1 MKLPLDLLKRKE
13 SAKPESGRVKSRKG
27 MSISQVGWLVFLVVC
42 IVLFLAAALIYWVGA
57 SEVEQVRTKR
67 GVLVAESMAKRV
79 AGFLQLQ
86 INTMEVLAK
95 DPSLTTTM
103 EETPQEEWQATAV
116 ELGKRFPEAI
126 RIRLLPQGL
135 TEIDM
140 DAVPPISYSVLEEL
154 RLAETGTPPPAE
166 AHLVGAPR
174 QHVNLVRRIDSVND
188 GRVLGTLVASFGLP
202 VLEHLVSGENT
213 GGGYLELQ
221 QPAPNGKPLVL
232 AVAGDPT
239 LKSGLPVS
247 QLPKVPG
254 SRWQLKY
261 WEGYQSG
268 RLSSRGET
276 VIVITLA
283 VALGALAILLY
294 LLFRWLSVVID
305 RDQSILIAMLEDL
318 HEGKRSKHP
327 TVQLAAN
334 RATMELI
341 RDIEQTGVE
350 TRVQTAGDSETAVP
364 AELEADPLIDSI
376 EPDGGMFG
384 VQEVSIDP
392 TIFRKYDIRGIVET
406 SLTPEVVYE
415 IGCAIGSEAQERNE
429 PAVIIG
435 RDGRLSGP
443 DLVDAVTQGLR
454 ASGCSVID
462 IGAVPTPLVYFATNT
477 LNSNSGV
484 MITGSHN
491 PPEYN
496 GIKIVIAGQT
506 LAEDAIQALYQ
517 RILDGNLK
525 TGSGGQETAD
535 VVPDYIQRIISDVEV
550 KNPKKVI
557 IDCGNGIAGA
567 VAPQLIR
574 ALGCEVM
581 ELYCEVDGTF
591 PNHHP
596 DPGKP
601 ENLTDLIQAVQQQ
614 QADIG
619 LAFDGDGDRLGVV
632 ASDGSIIWPDRLL
645 MLFAMDVL
653 NRNSGAQIIYDVKCT
668 RHLATVI
675 KDFGGKPLMWKT
687 GHSLIKAK
695 MKETDALLAGEMSGH
710 IFFKE
715 RWFGFDDA
723 LYSAARLLEILSN
736 NSRSSSDVFS
746 ALPDSVNTPEI
757 NIPMEEGEPAE
768 FVRRLLEVA
777 RFEDADVVTID
788 GLRVD
793 FQDGW
798 GLVRASNTTPC
809 LVLRF
814 EADNPEALSRIQDQF
829 REAMLAVRPDM
840 SLPF

>member
-1 MKLPLDLLKRKE
+1 MKLSIDLFKPKE
-13 SAKPESGRVKSRKG
+13 SAEPEAGKVKNRKG

-95 DPSLTTTM
+95 DPSLTRIM
-103 EETPQEEWQATAV
+103 EETPQEQWQVTAM

-140 DAVPPISYSVLEEL
+140 DAVPPISYSVLETL
-154 RLAETGTPPPAE
+154 QLAETGTPPPAE

-174 QHVNLVRRIDSVND
+174 QHVNLVRRIESTND
-188 GRVLGTLVASFGLP
+188 GRVLGNLVASFGLP

-221 QPAPNGKPLVL
+221 QPTPSGKPLVL
-232 AVAGDPT
+232 AVAGDPI
-239 LKSGLPVS
+239 LKSGSPVS

-261 WEGYQSG
+261 WEGFQSG

-276 VIVITLA
+276 IIVITLA
-283 VALGALAILLY
+283 VALGALAVLLY
-294 LLFRWLSVVID
+294 LLFRWLSVMTD

-318 HEGKRSKHP
+318 YRGKRSKHP
-327 TVQLAAN
+327 VVQLAAN

-350 TRVQTAGDSETAVP
+350 ARVQTTDDTEIAIPTK
-364 AELEADPLIDSI
+364 LEADPLIESI

-415 IGCAIGSEAQERNE
+415 IGCAIGSEALERDE

-443 DLVDAVTQGLR
+443 DLVDAVSQGVR

-462 IGAVPTPLVYFATNT
+462 IGAVPTPVVYFATNT
-477 LNSNSGV
+477 LTCNSGI

-496 GIKIVIAGQT
+496 GMKIVLAGQT
-506 LAEDAIQALYQ
+506 LAEDDIQGLYQ
-517 RILDGNLK
+517 RIMDGNLK
-525 TGSGGQETAD
+525 TGSGSQETMD
-535 VVPDYIQRIISDVEV
+535 VVPDYIQRITSDVEV
-550 KNPKKVI
+550 KNSKKVI

-601 ENLTDLIQAVQQQ
+601 ENLVDLIQAVQQQ

-632 ASDGSIIWPDRLL
+632 ASDGSIIWPDRLM

-653 NRNSGAQIIYDVKCT
+653 NRNSGAQIIYDVKCS

-736 NSRSSSDVFS
+736 NSRSSSAVFG

-768 FVRRLLEVA
+768 YVRRLLETA
-777 RFEDADVVTID
+777 QFEDADIITID
-788 GLRVD
+788 GLRAD

-814 EADNPEALSRIQDQF
+814 EADSPEALGRIQDQF
-829 REAMLAVRPDM
+829 RQAMLAVRPDL

>member
-1 MKLPLDLLKRKE
+1 MKFPIDLFKPKE
-13 SAKPESGRVKSRKG
+13 SAKPEAGKLKSRKG

-86 INTMEVLAK
+86 TNTMEVLAK
-95 DPSLTTTM
+95 DPSLIGMM
-103 EETPQEEWQATAV
+103 EETPQEQWQATVV

-135 TEIDM
+135 AEVDM
-140 DAVPPISYSVLEEL
+140 DAVPPISYSVLEAL
-154 RLAETGTPPPAE
+154 QLAESGTPPPAE
-166 AHLVGAPR
+166 AHLVGTAR
-174 QHVNLVRRIDSVND
+174 QHVNLVRRVDGTND
-188 GRVLGTLVASFGLP
+188 GQVLGILVASFGLP
-202 VLEHLVSGENT
+202 VLEHLVSGEDT

-221 QPAPNGKPLVL
+221 QPTPNGEPLVL

-239 LKSGLPVS
+239 LKSGSPVS

-261 WEGYQSG
+261 WEGFQSG

-276 VIVITLA
+276 IIVITLA
-283 VALGALAILLY
+283 VALIALAVLLY
-294 LLFRWLSVVID
+294 LLFHWLSGVID

-318 HEGKRSKHP
+318 HAGKRSKHP
-327 TVQLAAN
+327 IVQLAAN

-341 RDIEQTGVE
+341 RDIGQTGIE
-350 TRVQTAGDSETAVP
+350 ARVQTTGDAEIAVSE
-364 AELEADPLIDSI
+364 ELETDPLIENI

-415 IGCAIGSEAQERNE
+415 IGCAIGSEALERNE
-429 PAVIIG
+429 SAVIIG

-443 DLVDAVTQGLR
+443 ELVDAVSQGVR

-462 IGAVPTPLVYFATNT
+462 IGAVPTPVVYFATNT
-477 LNSNSGV
+477 LNCNSGV
-484 MITGSHN
+484 MVTGSHN

-496 GIKIVIAGQT
+496 GMKVVLAGQT
-506 LAEDAIQALYQ
+506 LAEDGIQGLYQ

-525 TGSGGQETAD
+525 TGSGSQETMD
-535 VVPDYIQRIISDVEV
+535 VVPDYIQRITADVEV
-550 KNPKKVI
+550 TNPKKVI

-567 VAPQLIR
+567 VAPQLLR

-601 ENLTDLIQAVQQQ
+601 ENLADLIQAVERQ

-653 NRNSGAQIIYDVKCT
+653 NRNSGAQIIYDVKCS
-668 RHLATVI
+668 RHLETVI
-675 KDFGGKPLMWKT
+675 NDFGGKPLMWKT

-695 MKETDALLAGEMSGH
+695 MKETGALLAGEMSGH

-736 NSRSSSDVFS
+736 SSRSSSAVFG

-768 FVRRLLEVA
+768 YVQRLLETA
-777 RFEDADVVTID
+777 QFEDADIVTID
-788 GLRVD
+788 GLRAD

-814 EADNPEALSRIQDQF
+814 EADNQKALSRIQDQF
-829 REAMLAVRPDM
+829 KQAMLAVRPDL